1 MNTSYFV
8 HEKSIVESETI
19 GVGTRI
25 WAFTHVLDGA
35 RIGTQCNIGGGCYIE
50 SHALIGN
57 NVIIKNNISIWD
69 KVTIEDDCFFGP
81 NVVLTHVTN
90 PRARMKRSLD
100 EFAQTFIKKGVT
112 IGANATIV
120 CGITIGRHAFIGAGA
135 VVTGDIPAYALAYGN
150 PARINGYMCECGE
163 KIDFSRSCNCG
174 RTYRYAEE
182 HGCSLE

>member
-1 MNTSYFV
+1 MGVYAC
-8 HEKSIVESETI
+8 I
-19 GVGTRI
+19 GRRKDWYAMQHRRRLLHRI
-25 WAFTHVLDGA
+25 PCFD
-35 RIGTQCNIGGGCYIE
+35 RQY
-50 SHALIGN
+50 